1 VFRDAEQIVRFWQ
14 AVEVFSPQPL
24 PGPNLRENVTDVR
37 PGDPMPWEAGGRLAA
52 RPPAAGKVWRHQVFG
67 GVFDLSGVGDA
78 LRIVYGDD
86 QVAAET
92 AETAE
97 TAGTTGAGRPPRG
110 QSALFAC
117 TLDADGVLDDE
128 PAISRC
134 AQVLGDIV
142 ADDAAA
148 GGPTAAAGESGALA
162 GRPLSGD
169 DLRDFAARLAE
180 RLGVA
185 ALLQPRGLRV
195 RSYQAPAGAGEA
207 DEPPGRLLRSSF
219 DSDLGLVAGAL
230 RAGSGGA
237 ALAAFLGG
245 GAAVGMDD
253 SQDDPDD
260 GAGRG
265 GRIDVRREP
274 LVVRDGCAPG
284 QIPPGRWPAAG
295 PLARSEQFA
304 VNEIIRSPGLFAVHA
319 PPGTGTVPVFSDL
332 VAAIV
337 VERGRRLAQLPS
349 PAAAFGRSRSWGPH
363 AVRAPVPALT
373 GFEIVLAA
381 PGEDT
386 RLADIGER
394 WRDSAAETDYFP
406 ATARLADSDGTWAL
420 ITARLGDRADRRA
433 FVERFWHGTVRGT
446 DVLFRA
452 GESMPAA
459 LRRLKN
465 EAVSWPAAVARF
477 RTALAEVSALSSER
491 TVAAAAITRLSH
503 LEHACEQAS
512 RALEAAEQRCADL
525 TEREP
530 ELRDNLVT
538 AEERRRASLADLAAR
553 RQEDSVPGAT
563 LAGRLRAGFD
573 WVAARGS
580 HQGLRSACAEA
591 TRQRDAALR
600 DEQALRAGLA
610 GARQAVAAAE
620 AAAAKLASD
629 MARLQEPVT
638 QARQRWGDQVPDGP
652 SQAETDD
659 AALIERR
666 EKSPAWADEEYT
678 AARTE
683 LFLAAL
689 ALHKALIAAEA
700 ETFER
705 DLGALMD
712 LLSSGGEQPPEV
724 ALAAWQSFFLVVPVV
739 RVAFEDVGSLFA
751 GLGRGSVGW
760 LLAAAAGRLAPQ
772 QVLGGLWRAS
782 QAVLAGDAEREE
794 PTVVLPRAGR
804 QALAEARGAAGGW
817 APGLTSAQLLAD
829 RTARYGTWL
838 PAGAGDGD
846 GIWVGTPLCLVR
858 ASPTTAGDWRDG
870 LLVPGAPDRDRIP
883 LPIARRPA
891 LNGNQLHVHPG
902 CADQGQQVARVGG
915 EDVVPVLG
923 EAHHGRVD
931 GVRDARAGQQH
942 PGAPAQGVIH
952 GNDFHAVQQPGNR
965 NRAASPA
972 TPYLRDDRAIG
983 ERDASR
989 HELVLHPGGNVAFTA
1004 FGGYEGAGVQDQHQS
1019 VPVR

>member
-1 VFRDAEQIVRFWQ
+1 MFRDAEQIVRFWQ

-24 PGPNLRENVTDVR
+24 PGPNLRENVTDAR
-37 PGDPMPWEAGGRLAA
+37 PGDPMPWEADGRLAG

-67 GVFDLSGVGDA
+67 GVFDLSRVRDA
-78 LRIVYGDD
+78 LRIVDGDD
-86 QVAAET
+86 QAAAAT

-97 TAGTTGAGRPPRG
+97 AAGAADAGKPARG
-110 QSALFAC
+110 QSALFTC
-117 TLDADGVLDDE
+117 ILDADGVLDDE
-128 PAISRC
+128 PAISPC
-134 AQVLGDIV
+134 AQVLGAIV
-142 ADDAAA
+142 ADDAIAATAA
-148 GGPTAAAGESGALA
+148 GGPAAAAGESGALA
-162 GRPLSGD
+162 GRLLNGD

-185 ALLQPRGLRV
+185 ALLEPRGLRV
-195 RSYQAPAGAGEA
+195 RSYQVPAGAGEA
-207 DEPPGRLLRSSF
+207 GDPPAQLLRSSF
-219 DSDLGLVAGAL
+219 DSDLGLVACAL
-230 RAGSGGA
+230 RAGSSGA

-245 GAAVGMDD
+245 GAAGGADNAG
-253 SQDDPDD
+253 PDD

-274 LVVRDGCAPG
+274 LVVRDGCAPSR
-284 QIPPGRWPAAG
+284 IPPGRWPAAS

-304 VNEIIRSPGLFAVHA
+304 VNESIHSPGLFAVHA
-319 PPGTGTVPVFSDL
+319 PPGTGTVPMFSDL

-337 VERGRRLAQLPS
+337 VERGRRLAELPS
-349 PAAAFGRSRSWGPH
+349 PAAAFGRSRSWGSH

-381 PGEDT
+381 PDGDT

-406 ATARLADSDGTWAL
+406 ATAQLADSDGTWAL
-420 ITARLGDRADRRA
+420 ITARLGDRAGRRA

-491 TVAAAAITRLSH
+491 TVAAVAITRLSV
-503 LEHACEQAS
+503 LEQAREEAS
-512 RALEAAEQRCADL
+512 RALEAARQRCADL
-525 TEREP
+525 SEREP

-538 AEERRRASLADLAAR
+538 AEERRRASLAGLAAR
-553 RQEDSVPGAT
+553 RQEDSAPGAS

-573 WVAARGS
+573 WVAARGA
-580 HQGLRSACAEA
+580 HRALRAACAEA

-600 DEQALRAGLA
+600 DEQALRADLA

-620 AAAAKLASD
+620 AAVAKLTGD
-629 MARLQEPVT
+629 MARLQEPIT
-638 QARQRWGDQVPDGP
+638 QARQRWDDQVPDGP

-659 AALIERR
+659 AALIEQR
-666 EKSPAWADEEYT
+666 EKSAAWADEEYT

-683 LFLAAL
+683 LFMAAL

-705 DLGALMD
+705 NLGALMD
-712 LLSSGGEQPPEV
+712 LLSSGGGQPPEV

-782 QAVLAGDAEREE
+782 QAVLAGDAERAE
-794 PTVVLPRAGR
+794 PAVVLPWAGQ
-804 QALAEARGAAGGW
+804 QALATARGAAEEW

-838 PAGAGDGD
+838 PAVAEDDGD
-846 GIWVGTPLCLVR
+846 GIWVGTPLCVVR
-858 ASPTTAGDWRDG
+858 ASATANDWQDG

-883 LPIARRPA
+883 LPTARRPA
-891 LNGNQLHVHPG
+891 LNGNQLHVHPS
-902 CADQGQQVARVGG
+902 CADQSPQVASVGG

-923 EAHHGRVD
+923 EADHGRVD
-931 GVRDARAGQQH
+931 GVRGSRAG
-942 PGAPAQGVIH
+942 
-952 GNDFHAVQQPGNR
+952 
-965 NRAASPA
+965 
-972 TPYLRDDRAIG
+972 
-983 ERDASR
+983 
-989 HELVLHPGGNVAFTA
+989 
-1004 FGGYEGAGVQDQHQS
+1004 
-1019 VPVR
+1019 